1 MAEKIQSIN
10 LLPKQN
16 GELLNEFLNWALTIG
31 RLLVILTEMVALG
44 TFLYRFSLDMQI
56 VDLHD
61 KIKSESFIVANFQS
75 AETTFR
81 DIQARLKT
89 AKQYTAI
96 GGTTDK
102 IFTDIINMGKGKIT
116 FVDLTVSTQSVK
128 IVLLSPFENQLTQ
141 FVEALKN
148 DPSITSVTVDKV
160 EVNPASA
167 EITVTITAALK
178 HVAFAQDIQTTNTNS
193 AVNQAALNSQ

>member
-10 LLPKQN
+10 LLPQQ
-16 GELLNEFLNWALTIG
+16 GESFLNQFLNWALTIG
-31 RLLVILTEMVALG
+31 RLLVILTEIVALG

-81 DIQARLKT
+81 DLQGRLKT

-96 GGTTDK
+96 DGTITG
-102 IFTDIINMGKGKIT
+102 IFSDLTKMGKGKIT
-116 FVDLTVSTQSVK
+116 FIDLTVATQSVK
-128 IVLLSPFENQLTQ
+128 IVLQSPSPNELALFTD
-141 FVEALKN
+141 ALKN
-148 DPSITSVTVDKV
+148 DPSITSVSVDKV
-160 EVNPASA
+160 DINPASA
-167 EITVTITAALK
+167 EITVTLTAALK
-178 HVAFAQDIQTTNTNS
+178 PVAFAQDQQTANPNS
-193 AVNQAALNSQ
+193 STNQAILNNQ